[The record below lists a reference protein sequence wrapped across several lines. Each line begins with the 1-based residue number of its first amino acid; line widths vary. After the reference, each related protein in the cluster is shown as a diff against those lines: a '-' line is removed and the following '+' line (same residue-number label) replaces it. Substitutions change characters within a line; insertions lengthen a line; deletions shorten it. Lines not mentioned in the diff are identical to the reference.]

1 MRTFT
6 ILAFALACFAGSV
19 TAQSDFEYGKPA
31 DLKGLTKVYVQ
42 TMADLKENERI
53 VSRLNKAKVPKLVI
67 VDDIDDAEIVLMFG
81 GDEFTSVSGANSSTI
96 GGSTNT
102 VITRVNLL
110 TGEGRV
116 YVASKDGSKPR
127 LVMRVQN
134 EQQTKLEK
142 RPVTKFIEDFIKL
155 YKKANGL
162 SD

>member
-6 ILAFALACFAGSV
+6 SIAFVIACFVGSAV
-19 TAQSDFEYGKPA
+19 AQVDFEYGKPS
-31 DLKGLTKVYVQ
+31 DLKGLTKVYVH
-42 TMADLKENERI
+42 TMGDLKENERI
-53 VSRLNKAKVPKLVI
+53 VSRLNKAKIPSLQI
-67 VDDIDDAEIVLMFG
+67 VDDMDDAEIVLMFG
-81 GDEFTSVSGANSSTI
+81 GDEFTSVSGANSSTV

-102 VITRVNLL
+102 VVTRVNLL

-116 YVASKDGSKPR
+116 YVASKDGSKPK

-142 RPVTKFIEDFIKL
+142 RPVTKFIEDFMKV